1 MRDGVGHWI
10 ALLIAL
16 AVALAGCQGE
26 AGRGGRLNITVDADG
41 SSRVYTYD
49 DPVSVG
55 QFLEAIGVSLNALDE
70 VNPPLYTQL
79 RDGLRITIT
88 RVVERQEC
96 VREPVPFQTQYIP
109 SERLPLNE
117 QQIGQTGEPGEN
129 EICYLIT
136 EKNGVEIGRN
146 PGVPVPIRPARD
158 EIIYV
163 GAEPSETVVNI
174 DGVLAYISGDQAWII
189 ERSTSRRRPVAEIG
203 GLDRRVFDLSD
214 DGRQLLF
221 TRSTDD
227 ENDPEFSNELWAV
240 LNTRDS
246 SPEAVQL
253 FPNDVLSA
261 QWIPGRANTLS
272 YSTAVP
278 TNDQIGW
285 RAYNDL
291 FVVELDPQ
299 TGEAISDSL
308 DEVIAQN
315 ALGAYAYWGRRF
327 LWSPS
332 GEQLAWANAD
342 SVGLVDLEAGEFVP
356 RLSFA
361 EYATLLPI
369 VWVPALSWSESGTL
383 ITTAH
388 GLPYGSESREDS
400 IVFDLAVLDVEN
412 DLALPTFRPRSGI
425 WSSPAYSP
433 LIAGP
438 DGQPQAFIAYF
449 QAREP
454 LNSLG
459 SSYDLWLA
467 DSDGSNARKIF
478 PGPDDPG
485 QGFRSPDPEDGIAW
499 SPTGQQLAFI
509 YQQNLWIYDLEIGV
523 AYAITSDGQ
532 AARPRWSR
540 TP

>member
-1 MRDGVGHWI
+1 MKGRRRWI
-10 ALLIAL
+10 ALLIGLAIAL
-16 AVALAGCQGE
+16 AACQDQPGT
-26 AGRGGRLNITVDADG
+26 GGRLNITVDADG
-41 SSRVYTYD
+41 TSRVYTHD
-49 DPVSVG
+49 RAVSVG
-55 QFLEAIGVSLNALDE
+55 QFLEAINVTLNELDE

-109 SERLPLNE
+109 SERLALNE

-136 EKNGVEIGRN
+136 EKNGVEVSRN

-163 GAEPSETVVNI
+163 GAEPSETVVSI

-189 ERSTSRRRPVAEIG
+189 ERSTARRRPVAEIG
-203 GLDRRVFDLSD
+203 GLDRRVFDLSA

-221 TRSTDD
+221 TRSTEDP
-227 ENDPEFSNELWAV
+227 NDPEFSNELWAV
-240 LNTRDS
+240 LDTRAS
-246 SPEAVQL
+246 SPEAIRL
-253 FPNDVLSA
+253 FPEDVLSA
-261 QWIPGRANTLS
+261 QWVPGRANTFS
-272 YSTAVP
+272 YSTAAP
-278 TNDQIGW
+278 RNDQIGW

-291 FVVELDPQ
+291 FVIELDPE
-299 TGEAISDSL
+299 TGEPISDSI
-308 DEVIAQN
+308 EPVIEQN

-327 LWSPS
+327 AWSPA
-332 GEQLAWANAD
+332 GDRLAWASAD
-342 SVGLVDLEAGEFVP
+342 GVGTVDLETGEFVP
-356 RLSFA
+356 HLSFT

-369 VWVPALSWSESGTL
+369 VWVPTLSWSESGTL

-388 GLPYGSESREDS
+388 GAPYGSESREDS
-400 IVFDLAVLDVEN
+400 IVFDLAVLDLEGGVT
-412 DLALPTFRPRSGI
+412 LPTFRARSGI
-425 WSSPAYSP
+425 WSNPVYSP
-433 LIAGP
+433 LIEGP
-438 DGQPQAFIAYF
+438 DGEQEQYIAYF

-459 SSYDLWLA
+459 SSYELWIA
-467 DSDGSNARKIF
+467 DSDGSNARMVF

-499 SPTGQQLAFI
+499 SPTGKQLAFI
-509 YQQNLWIYDLEIGV
+509 YQQNLWIYDLDIGV

-540 TP
+540 EP